1 MSNIYIQDF
10 EFSNLDIDFS
20 LLLSKSS
27 LLDLPTLKG
36 LVKEAITTRD
46 ATRNKLA
53 KEQDNTYQDNK
64 SRVKS
69 LTIGNKEVLELYI

>member
-10 EFSNLDIDFS
+10 EFSNLDTNFS
-20 LLLSKSS
+20 LLSKSS
-27 LLDLPTLKG
+27 LLDLPILKG

-46 ATRNKLA
+46 ATRNKLT
-53 KEQDNTYQDNK
+53 KEQDNTYQDPK
-64 SRVKS
+64 SRVNS